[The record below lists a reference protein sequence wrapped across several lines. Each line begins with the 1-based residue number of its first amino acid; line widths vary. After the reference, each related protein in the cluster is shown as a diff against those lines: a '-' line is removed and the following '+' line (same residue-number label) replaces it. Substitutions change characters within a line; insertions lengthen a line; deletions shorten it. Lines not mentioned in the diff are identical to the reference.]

1 MSYSKRQ
8 GGNYEGRR
16 GHGKGAK
23 RCPVAVGEELEV
35 DIVECSPKGE
45 GIARIQGLVIH
56 VANAKLGEHVKVK
69 INRVGG
75 TTAEAEI
82 IK

>member
-16 GHGKGAK
+16 GHGKSAK

-45 GIARIQGLVIH
+45 GIARVQGLVIH
-56 VANAKLGEHVKVK
+56 VADAKLGDRVKIK

-75 TTAEAEI
+75 TTAEAEVI
-82 IK
+82 T